1 MYLSHCV
8 HGIIYLYN
16 SRVHNDVI
24 FITKG
29 IMLHFCESNLVGAS
43 IYGFQSVLCGYTG
56 QLPSYF
62 VTTTTY
68 IVVTIVA
75 TFNPSHHDAIVH
87 TRET

>member
-1 MYLSHCV
+1 M
-8 HGIIYLYN
+8 
-16 SRVHNDVI
+16 HNDVI
-24 FITKG
+24 FITNG
-29 IMLHFCESNLVGAS
+29 IIILLCESNLVGAS

-62 VTTTTY
+62 VTTTAY

-75 TFNPSHHDAIVH
+75 TFNPSHHDAILH